1 MQYTNRSDKCQ
12 CDSLL
17 HNHTESHTCNIP
29 TGVIS
34 VSVTVYY
41 TIILSF
47 THAIPYSGYFSGGGG
62 GGVKSSWFSWLSSE
76 PQNIYP

>member
-1 MQYTNRSDKCQ
+1 MAYNFKLEEQVISLQVCWSGIPQVLSVKCQ

-29 TGVIS
+29 TGVIN

-41 TIILSF
+41 IIILSL
-47 THAIPYSGYFSGGGG
+47 THAIYQQ
-62 GGVKSSWFSWLSSE
+62 E
-76 PQNIYP
+76 